1 MPDAE
6 QWCKYFCQKYA
17 SLEIVSAPQSQPSLY
32 TGASALIEALV
43 DAGVSYLFA
52 NFGSDHP
59 GIVEALAQARAT
71 GKPCPKVITCPN
83 EMVALTCAQGFVQ
96 ITGRA
101 QAVLVHVDCGTQ
113 AMAGAI
119 HNVAKCRVPVL
130 IFAGASPYTQEGELK
145 GSRNEFI
152 HWLQDVPDQRGILRG
167 YMKYENELRTGRNIK
182 QMIHRAL
189 QIASSDPKGPAYLM
203 AAREV
208 FEEEITPVSIDPAR
222 WQPIA
227 PQPLPESGL
236 TELVDSLL
244 AAKRPLVVTSY
255 LGRNPDAV
263 SELVRLADRL
273 GVGVLESVPTYLN
286 FPTDHPCYAGQQGNE
301 HIQNPSLAEAD
312 LVLVL
317 DSDVPWIPAFNKPAE
332 GASGAKICH
341 IDIDPLKE
349 RTPLWYICAAQ
360 VFRADCATALRQ
372 IHSKLDSAN
381 VDRKVVDQRK
391 AHSRQLHD
399 ARVADLARRE
409 ERPKEDVITAEYL
422 TACVRR
428 QIDRDTV
435 IVNEGITNYSV
446 INNHTACTKPGTRF
460 TSGAS
465 SLGWNGGAS
474 IGMKLACPDKTV
486 VCLTGDGSYMFSVPS
501 TVHWM
506 ARKYQTPFLTV
517 VYNNR
522 GWRAPKFSTLA
533 VHPEGYASK
542 ALDID
547 VAFDPPPDY
556 SGIAAAAG
564 GAFARIVKKVDEVES
579 AVAEALKVVREE
591 KRCAVLDV
599 WLAHL

>member
-6 QWCKYFCQKYA
+6 QWCKYFRQKYA
-17 SLEIVSAPQSQPSLY
+17 SLVIVANPQTGPKSQPSIY

-43 DAGVSYLFA
+43 DAGVSYLFV
-52 NFGSDHP
+52 NLGSDHP

-71 GKPCPKVITCPN
+71 GKPVPKVITCPN

-96 ITGRA
+96 ITGHA

-145 GSRNEFI
+145 GGRNEFI

-189 QIASSDPKGPAYLM
+189 QIASSDPPGPAYLM

-208 FEEEITPVSIDPAR
+208 FEEEVPPVSIDPAR
-222 WQPIA
+222 WAPIA
-227 PQPLPESGL
+227 PQPLPENGL
-236 TELVDSLL
+236 TELVNSLL

-255 LGRNPDAV
+255 LGRKPEAV
-263 SELVRLADRL
+263 TELVRLADRL
-273 GVGVLESVPTYLN
+273 GIGVLESCPSYLN
-286 FPTDHPCYAGQQGNE
+286 FPTDHPCYVGQQGNE
-301 HIQNPSLAEAD
+301 HMQNQALAEAD

-317 DSDVPWIPAFNKPAE
+317 DSDVPWIPAFNKPGESAR
-332 GASGAKICH
+332 ICH

-349 RTPLWYICAAQ
+349 RTPLWYISAAQ

-372 IHSKLDSAN
+372 IHERLAGEPKATY
-381 VDRKVVDQRK
+381 RQRN
-391 AHSRQLHD
+391 D
-399 ARVADLARRE
+399 AWVTELARRE
-409 ERPKEDVITAEYL
+409 QKPREDVITAEYL

-435 IVNEGITNYSV
+435 IVNEGITNYSA
-446 INNHTACTKPGTRF
+446 INNHIGCVKPGTRF

-474 IGMKLACPDKTV
+474 IGMKLACPEKTV

-517 VYNNR
+517 IYNNR
-522 GWRAPKFSTLA
+522 GWRAPKFSMLA
-533 VHPEGYASK
+533 VHPDGYASK
-542 ALDID
+542 AKDID

-556 SGIAAAAG
+556 SGIAAASG
-564 GAFARIVKKVDEVES
+564 GAFAKIVKNVDEVES
-579 AVAEALKVVREE
+579 AVAEALQVVREE

>member
-1 MPDAE
+1 MAFP
-6 QWCKYFCQKYA
+6 K
-17 SLEIVSAPQSQPSLY
+17 VGPQSQPSPY

-43 DAGVSYLFA
+43 DAGVSYLFV

-59 GIVEALAQARAT
+59 GIVEALAQAKAT
-71 GKPCPKVITCPN
+71 GKPAPKVITCPN

-208 FEEEITPVSIDPAR
+208 FEEEIPPVSIDPAR
-222 WQPIA
+222 WTPIA
-227 PQPLPESGL
+227 PQPLPEDGL
-236 TELVDSLL
+236 NELVNSLL
-244 AAKRPLVVTSY
+244 TAKRPLVVTSY
-255 LGRNPDAV
+255 LGRNLDAV
-263 SELVRLADRL
+263 AELVRLADRL
-273 GVGVLESVPTYLN
+273 GIGVLESCPSYLN
-286 FPTDHPCYAGQQGNE
+286 FPSDHPCYVGQQGNE
-301 HIQNPSLAEAD
+301 HMQNPSLAEAD

-317 DSDVPWIPAFNKPAE
+317 DSDVPWIPAFNKPADS
-332 GASGAKICH
+332 ARICH

-349 RTPLWYICAAQ
+349 RTPLWYISAAQ

-372 IHSKLDSAN
+372 INARVDSAPKPAY
-381 VDRKVVDQRK
+381 RERHDQW
-391 AHSRQLHD
+391 
-399 ARVADLARRE
+399 VAELARRE
-409 ERPKEDVITAEYL
+409 EKPKEDVITAEYL

-428 QIDRDTV
+428 HIDSDTV

-446 INNHTACTKPGTRF
+446 INNHTCRTKPGTRF

-522 GWRAPKFSTLA
+522 GWRAPKFSMLA
-533 VHPEGYASK
+533 VHPHGYASK
-542 ALDID
+542 AQDID

-556 SGIAAAAG
+556 SGIAAASG
-564 GAFARIVKKVDEVES
+564 GAFAKIVKAVDDVEP

>member
-1 MPDAE
+1 MPDRE
-6 QWCKYFCQKYA
+6 QGRKYFRQKYA
-17 SLEIVSAPQSQPSLY
+17 SLVIVSAPRSQLSPY

-43 DAGVSYLFA
+43 DAGVSYLFV
-52 NFGSDHP
+52 NLGSDHP

-71 GKPCPKVITCPN
+71 GKPVPRVVTCPN
-83 EMVALTCAQGFVQ
+83 EMVALTCAQGYAQ

-152 HWLQDVPDQRGILRG
+152 HWIQDVPDQRGILRG

-182 QMIHRAL
+182 QMIYRAL
-189 QIASSDPKGPAYLM
+189 QIASSDPPGPAYLM
-203 AAREV
+203 APREV
-208 FEEEITPVSIDPAR
+208 FEEEIPPVSIDPAR
-222 WQPIA
+222 WKPIA
-227 PQPLPESGL
+227 PQPIPESGL
-236 TELVDSLL
+236 AELVENLL
-244 AAKRPLVVTSY
+244 TAKRPLVVTSY

-263 SELVRLADRL
+263 TELVRLADRL
-273 GVGVLESVPTYLN
+273 GVGVLESVPSYLN
-286 FPTDHPCYAGQQGNE
+286 FPSDHPCYVGQQGNE
-301 HIQNPSLAEAD
+301 HMQNPSLAEAD

-317 DSDVPWIPAFNKPAE
+317 DSDVPWIPAFNKPAD
-332 GASGAKICH
+332 SAKICH

-349 RTPLWYICAAQ
+349 RTPLWYISAAQ

-372 IHSKLDSAN
+372 INARLDSAKAF
-381 VDRKVVDQRK
+381 DERK
-391 AHSRQLHD
+391 AHYRQCHE
-399 ARVADLARRE
+399 AFVAELVRRE
-409 ERPKEDVITAEYL
+409 QPQADVITAEYL

-428 QIDRDTV
+428 HIDRDTV
-435 IVNEGITNYSV
+435 IVNEGITNYSA
-446 INNHTACTKPGTRF
+446 ITNHIGCIQPRTRF

-474 IGMKLACPDKTV
+474 IGMKLGCPDKSV

-522 GWRAPKFSTLA
+522 GWRAPKFSMLA

-542 ALDID
+542 AQDID

-556 SGIAAAAG
+556 SGIAAASG
-564 GAFARIVKKVDEVES
+564 GAYARIVKAVDDVEP
-579 AVAEALKVVREE
+579 AVIEALKVVREE

>member
-1 MPDAE
+1 MA
-6 QWCKYFCQKYA
+6 QVFCPENV
-17 SLEIVSAPQSQPSLY
+17 SLVIVAIPQIGAQSQPSLY
-32 TGASALIEALV
+32 TGANAMIEALV
-43 DAGVSYLFA
+43 DAGISYLFV
-52 NFGSDHP
+52 NLGSDHP

-71 GKPCPKVITCPN
+71 GKPLPKVITCPN

-189 QIASSDPKGPAYLM
+189 QIASSDPQGPAYLM

-208 FEEEITPVSIDPAR
+208 FEEEIPPVSIDASR
-222 WQPIA
+222 WTPIA
-227 PQPLPESGL
+227 PQPLPDSGL
-236 TELVDSLL
+236 TELVNSLL

-263 SELVRLADRL
+263 VELVRLADRL
-273 GVGVLESVPTYLN
+273 GIGVLESCPSYLN
-286 FPTDHPCYAGQQGNE
+286 FPSDHPCYVGQQGNE
-301 HIQNPSLAEAD
+301 HMQNPSLAEAD

-317 DSDVPWIPAFNKPAE
+317 DSDVPWIPAFNKPTE
-332 GASGAKICH
+332 GTKICH

-349 RTPLWYICAAQ
+349 RTPLWYISAAQ

-372 IHSKLDSAN
+372 INERLTGEP
-381 VDRKVVDQRK
+381 K
-391 AHSRQLHD
+391 ALYREQH
-399 ARVADLARRE
+399 AAWAAELARRE
-409 ERPKEDVITAEYL
+409 QKPADVITAEYL

-435 IVNEGITNYSV
+435 IVNEGITNFSA
-446 INNHTACTKPGTRF
+446 INNHVGCTKPGTRF

-522 GWRAPKFSTLA
+522 GWRAPKFSMLA

-542 ALDID
+542 AQDID

-564 GAFARIVKKVDEVES
+564 GAFARIVKAVDDVEP

>member
-6 QWCKYFCQKYA
+6 QWCKYFRQKYA
-17 SLEIVSAPQSQPSLY
+17 SLVIVANPQTGPKSQPSPY

-43 DAGVSYLFA
+43 DAGVSYLFV
-52 NFGSDHP
+52 NLGSDHP

-71 GKPCPKVITCPN
+71 GKPVPKVITCPN

-96 ITGRA
+96 ITGCA

-145 GSRNEFI
+145 GGRNEFI

-189 QIASSDPKGPAYLM
+189 QIASSDPPGPAYLM

-208 FEEEITPVSIDPAR
+208 FEEEVPPVSIDPAR
-222 WQPIA
+222 WAPIA
-227 PQPLPESGL
+227 PLPLPESGL
-236 TELVDSLL
+236 TELVNSLL
-244 AAKRPLVVTSY
+244 TAKRPLVVTSY
-255 LGRNPDAV
+255 LGRKPEAV
-263 SELVRLADRL
+263 TELVRLADRL
-273 GVGVLESVPTYLN
+273 GIGVLESCPSYLN
-286 FPTDHPCYAGQQGNE
+286 FPTDHPCYVGQQGNE
-301 HIQNPSLAEAD
+301 HMQNPALADAD

-317 DSDVPWIPAFNKPAE
+317 DSDVPWIPAFNKPGESAR
-332 GASGAKICH
+332 ICH

-349 RTPLWYICAAQ
+349 RTPLWYISAAQ

-372 IHSKLDSAN
+372 INERLNGEPKAAY
-381 VDRKVVDQRK
+381 RQR
-391 AHSRQLHD
+391 HD
-399 ARVADLARRE
+399 AWVTELTRRE
-409 ERPKEDVITAEYL
+409 QKPREDVITAEYL

-435 IVNEGITNYSV
+435 IVNEGITNYSA
-446 INNHTACTKPGTRF
+446 INNHIGCVKPGTRF

-474 IGMKLACPDKTV
+474 IGMKLAYPEKTV

-517 VYNNR
+517 IYNNR
-522 GWRAPKFSTLA
+522 GWRAPKFSMLA
-533 VHPEGYASK
+533 VHPDGYASK
-542 ALDID
+542 AKDID

-556 SGIAAAAG
+556 SGIAAASG
-564 GAFARIVKKVDEVES
+564 GAFAKIVKNVDEVES
-579 AVAEALKVVREE
+579 AVAEALQVVREE

>member
-1 MPDAE
+1 
-6 QWCKYFCQKYA
+6 
-17 SLEIVSAPQSQPSLY
+17 
-32 TGASALIEALV
+32 
-43 DAGVSYLFA
+43 
-52 NFGSDHP
+52 
-59 GIVEALAQARAT
+59 
-71 GKPCPKVITCPN
+71 
-83 EMVALTCAQGFVQ
+83 
-96 ITGRA
+96 
-101 QAVLVHVDCGTQ
+101 VLVHVDCGTQ

-130 IFAGASPYTQEGELK
+130 IFAGASPYTQEGEFK

-152 HWLQDVPDQRGILRG
+152 HWIQDVPDQRGILRG

-182 QMIHRAL
+182 QMIYRAL
-189 QIASSDPKGPAYLM
+189 QIASSDPPGPAYLM

-208 FEEEITPVSIDPAR
+208 FEEEIPPVSIDPAR

-236 TELVDSLL
+236 TELVDSLR
-244 AAKRPLVVTSY
+244 AAKSPLVVTSY

-273 GVGVLESVPTYLN
+273 DVGVLESVPSYLN
-286 FPTDHPCYAGQQGNE
+286 FPTDHPCYVGQQGNE
-301 HIQNPSLAEAD
+301 HMQNPSLAEAD

-317 DSDVPWIPAFNKPAE
+317 DSDVPWIPVFNKPAD
-332 GASGAKICH
+332 GAKICH

-349 RTPLWYICAAQ
+349 RTPLWYISAAQ

-372 IHSKLDSAN
+372 INSRLDDAKPKAN
-381 VDRKVVDQRK
+381 YRDR
-391 AHSRQLHD
+391 HD
-399 ARVADLARRE
+399 TWVAELARRE
-409 ERPKEDVITAEYL
+409 QPQAGVITAEYL

-435 IVNEGITNYSV
+435 IVNEGITNYSA
-446 INNHTACTKPGTRF
+446 INNHIGCTKPRTRF

-522 GWRAPKFSTLA
+522 GWRAPKFSMLA
-533 VHPEGYASK
+533 VHPQGYASK
-542 ALDID
+542 AQDID

-556 SGIAAAAG
+556 SGIAAASG
-564 GAFARIVKKVDEVES
+564 GAFAKIVKAVDDVEP
-579 AVAEALKVVREE
+579 AVAEALKVVRKE

>member
-1 MPDAE
+1 
-6 QWCKYFCQKYA
+6 
-17 SLEIVSAPQSQPSLY
+17 VY

-43 DAGVSYLFA
+43 DAGVSYLFV
-52 NFGSDHP
+52 NLGSDHP
-59 GIVEALAQARAT
+59 GILEALAQARAT
-71 GKPCPKVITCPN
+71 GKPVPKVITCPN
-83 EMVALTCAQGFVQ
+83 EMVALTCAQGFAQ
-96 ITGRA
+96 ISGRA

-182 QMIHRAL
+182 QIIYRAL

-203 AAREV
+203 AAREML
-208 FEEEITPVSIDPAR
+208 EEEIPPVSIDPAR
-222 WQPIA
+222 WTPVAQ
-227 PQPLPESGL
+227 QPLPESGL

-263 SELVRLADRL
+263 AELVRLADRL
-273 GVGVLESVPTYLN
+273 GIGVLESVPNYLN
-286 FPTDHPCYAGQQGNE
+286 FPTDHPCYVGQQGNE
-301 HIQNPSLAEAD
+301 PTQNPALAEAD

-317 DSDVPWIPAFNKPAE
+317 DSDVPWIPALNKPADT
-332 GASGAKICH
+332 AKICH

-349 RTPLWYICAAQ
+349 RTPLWYISAAQ

-372 IHSKLDSAN
+372 INERLMGEP
-381 VDRKVVDQRK
+381 K
-391 AHSRQLHD
+391 ALYREMH
-399 ARVADLARRE
+399 AAWVAELGRRE
-409 ERPKEDVITAEYL
+409 QKPADVITAEYL
-422 TACVRR
+422 TACIRR

-435 IVNEGITNYSV
+435 IVNEGITNFSA
-446 INNHTACTKPGTRF
+446 INNHIGCTKPGTRF

-517 VYNNR
+517 IYNNR
-522 GWRAPKFSTLA
+522 GWRAPKFSMLA
-533 VHPEGYASK
+533 VHPDGYASK
-542 ALDID
+542 AQDID

-564 GAFARIVKKVDEVES
+564 GAFARIVKKVGEVEP
-579 AVAEALKVVREE
+579 AMAEALKVVREE

>member
-1 MPDAE
+1 MA
-6 QWCKYFCQKYA
+6 QVFCPENV
-17 SLEIVSAPQSQPSLY
+17 SLVIVAIPQIGAQSQPSLY

-43 DAGVSYLFA
+43 DAGISYFFVNL
-52 NFGSDHP
+52 GSDHP

-71 GKPCPKVITCPN
+71 GKPVPKVITCPN

-130 IFAGASPYTQEGELK
+130 IFAGASPYTQEGELR

-189 QIASSDPKGPAYLM
+189 QIASSDPQGPAYLM
-203 AAREV
+203 APREV
-208 FEEEITPVSIDPAR
+208 FEEEVPHISIDPSR

-227 PQPLPESGL
+227 PQPLPDSGL
-236 TELVDSLL
+236 TELVNGLL

-263 SELVRLADRL
+263 TELVRLADRL
-273 GVGVLESVPTYLN
+273 GIGVLESCPSYLN
-286 FPTDHPCYAGQQGNE
+286 FPTDHPCYVGQQGNE
-301 HIQNPSLAEAD
+301 HMQNPSLAEAD

-317 DSDVPWIPAFNKPAE
+317 DSDVPWIPAFNKPA
-332 GASGAKICH
+332 GGPSGAKICH

-349 RTPLWYICAAQ
+349 RTPLWYISASQ

-372 IHSKLDSAN
+372 INERLTGEPKALYREKHAAWVAELT
-381 VDRKVVDQRK
+381 QREQK
-391 AHSRQLHD
+391 PD
-399 ARVADLARRE
+399 GE
-409 ERPKEDVITAEYL
+409 ITAEYL

-435 IVNEGITNYSV
+435 VLNEGITNFSA
-446 INNHTACTKPGTRF
+446 INNHIGCTKPGTRF

-506 ARKYQTPFLTV
+506 ARKYETPFLTV

-522 GWRAPKFSTLA
+522 GWRAPKFSMLA
-533 VHPEGYASK
+533 VHPDGYASK
-542 ALDID
+542 AQDID

-564 GAFARIVKKVDEVES
+564 GAFARIVKAVDDVEP

>member
-1 MPDAE
+1 MAQVFSPE
-6 QWCKYFCQKYA
+6 NV
-17 SLEIVSAPQSQPSLY
+17 SLEIVPVPQLGPQSQPSAY

-43 DAGVSYLFA
+43 DAGVSYLFV

-71 GKPCPKVITCPN
+71 GKPVPKIITCPN

-182 QMIHRAL
+182 QMIYRAL
-189 QIASSDPKGPAYLM
+189 QIASSDPQGPAYLM

-208 FEEEITPVSIDPAR
+208 FEEEIPPVSIDPSR
-222 WQPIA
+222 WQRIA

-236 TELVDSLL
+236 AELVASLL

-273 GVGVLESVPTYLN
+273 GVGVLESVPNYLN
-286 FPTDHPCYAGQQGNE
+286 FPTDHPCYVGQQGNE
-301 HIQNPSLAEAD
+301 HMQNPSLAEAD

-317 DSDVPWIPAFNKPAE
+317 DSDVPWIPAFNRPAD
-332 GASGAKICH
+332 GANICH

-349 RTPLWYICAAQ
+349 RTPLWYISATQ
-360 VFRADCATALRQ
+360 VFRADGATALRQ
-372 IHSKLDSAN
+372 IHSKLDRAKI
-381 VDRKVVDQRK
+381 DTKVVDERK
-391 AHSRQLHD
+391 AHYRRRHD
-399 ARVADLARRE
+399 ARVADLAGRE
-409 ERPKEDVITAEYL
+409 EKPKEDVITAEYL

-428 QIDRDTV
+428 HIDPDTV
-435 IVNEGITNYSV
+435 ILNEGITNYSV
-446 INNHTACTKPGTRF
+446 INNHTARTKPRTRF

-517 VYNNR
+517 IYNNR
-522 GWRAPKFSTLA
+522 GWRAPKFSMLA

-542 ALDID
+542 AQDID

-556 SGIAAAAG
+556 SGIAAASG
-564 GAFARIVKKVDEVES
+564 GAFARIVKTVEDVDP
-579 AVAEALKVVREE
+579 AIAEALKVVREE

>member
-1 MPDAE
+1 MPDAD
-6 QWCKYFCQKYA
+6 QWRKYFRQKYA
-17 SLEIVSAPQSQPSLY
+17 RLEIVSAAQSQPSAY
-32 TGASALIEALV
+32 TGSNALIEALV
-43 DAGVSYLFA
+43 DAGVSYLFV
-52 NFGSDHP
+52 NLGSDHP

-71 GKPCPKVITCPN
+71 GKPVPKVITCPN

-145 GSRNEFI
+145 GGRNEFI

-167 YMKYENELRTGRNIK
+167 YMKYENELRSGRNIK

-189 QIASSDPKGPAYLM
+189 QIASSDPQGPAYLM

-208 FEEEITPVSIDPAR
+208 FEEEIPPVTVDAAR
-222 WQPIA
+222 WTPIA
-227 PQPLPESGL
+227 PQSLPEDGL
-236 TELVDSLL
+236 TELVGSLL

-255 LGRNPDAV
+255 LGRKPDAV
-263 SELVRLADRL
+263 AELVRLADRL
-273 GVGVLESVPTYLN
+273 GVGVLESVPNYLN
-286 FPTDHPCYAGQQGNE
+286 FPTDHPCYVGQQGNE
-301 HIQNPSLAEAD
+301 HMQNPSLAEAD

-317 DSDVPWIPAFNKPAE
+317 DSDVPWIPAFNKPAD
-332 GASGAKICH
+332 GAKICH
-341 IDIDPLKE
+341 VDIDPLKE
-349 RTPLWYICAAQ
+349 RTPLWYISAAQ

-372 IHSKLDSAN
+372 IHSRLDTAKIDAKL
-381 VDRKVVDQRK
+381 VDERKTHYQ
-391 AHSRQLHD
+391 QLHD
-399 ARVADLARRE
+399 ARVADLDRRE
-409 ERPKEDVITAEYL
+409 QPQAGVITAEYL

-428 QIDRDTV
+428 HIDRDAV
-435 IVNEGITNYSV
+435 ILNEGITNYSA
-446 INNHTACTKPGTRF
+446 ITNHIGCVKPGTRF

-522 GWRAPKFSTLA
+522 GWRAPKFSMLA
-533 VHPEGYASK
+533 VHPHGYASK
-542 ALDID
+542 AQDID

-564 GAFARIVKKVDEVES
+564 GAFARIVKKVDEVED